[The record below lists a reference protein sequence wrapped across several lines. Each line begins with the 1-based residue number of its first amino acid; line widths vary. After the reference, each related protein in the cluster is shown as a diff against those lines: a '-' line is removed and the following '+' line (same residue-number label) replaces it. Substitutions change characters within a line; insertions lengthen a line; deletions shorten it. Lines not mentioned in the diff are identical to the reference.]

1 MDQMAIRK
9 DFPILK
15 DLIYF
20 DSASTSLTPEPVI
33 KSLLDY
39 YRSFKANVGRGVY
52 RTAQLADQR
61 YRNAHQKAAGFVGD
75 VGYGCEAGDS
85 GDAVNAG
92 GVGYSGPKGTTIFT
106 RNATESI
113 NIVARG
119 LKWKRGDRIVTTLLE
134 HHSNLLPWLRLKEMG
149 IDLQVV
155 RPDECGRLDIGDLER
170 AIAKGARLVAMSQLS
185 NALGTVLPVREVG
198 KICREHDSALL
209 VDAAQSV
216 PHMPVNVLDIG
227 CDFLCFSGHKML
239 APMGSGVL
247 WIRNADADSNETNGR
262 IEPLLVGG
270 GMVQDVSIG
279 ADDGRDGCNCNEC
292 DYDYQVKP
300 GYEGYEAGTPDI
312 SAGIGLGA
320 AVDYLQK
327 VGIEDICHHEERL
340 TNRLLEGL
348 QGISGVK
355 VYGPGPSYS
364 SSSSS
369 SQEMRGGV
377 VSFEVEGLLPHEV
390 ALMLDQASNICV
402 RSGHHCCIPLMK
414 HLGLKYGTVR
424 ASIYLYNTIDEV
436 EKLLAAVEQ
445 IARIA

>member
-1 MDQMAIRK
+1 MEEMAIRK
-9 DFPILK
+9 DFPLLK
-15 DLIYF
+15 DLIYL

-33 KSLLDY
+33 MSLLDY

-61 YRNAHQKAAGFVGD
+61 YRNAHQKAAEFVG
-75 VGYGCEAGDS
+75 GAGT
-85 GDAVNAG
+85 
-92 GVGYSGPKGTTIFT
+92 KGTAVFT
-106 RNATESI
+106 RNTTESI
-113 NIVARG
+113 NIIARG

-149 IDLQVV
+149 IELQVV
-155 RPDECGRLDIGDLER
+155 RPDRSGRLDIGELER

-185 NALGTVLPVREVG
+185 NALGTVLPVKEVG

-247 WIRNADADSNETNGR
+247 WIRNADANETNER

-279 ADDGRDGCNCNEC
+279 EGDAKDGCSCNEC
-292 DYDYQVKP
+292 DYDYQIKP

-340 TNRLLEGL
+340 TSRLLEGL
-348 QGISGVK
+348 QGIAGVR
-355 VYGPGPSYS
+355 VYGPGPS
-364 SSSSS
+364 S
-369 SQEMRGGV
+369 SQQTRGGV
-377 VSFEVEGLLPHEV
+377 VSFVVEGLLPHEV

-424 ASIYLYNTIDEV
+424 ASLYLYNTVDEI

-445 IARIA
+445 IARMA